1 MTPSE
6 AIKKSHENTIKFK
19 KQFDAIIA
27 KIKEQKS

>member
-6 AIKKSHENTIKFK
+6 AIKKSQENTIKFK
-19 KQFDAIIA
+19 NRFDAIIT